1 MKPNSL
7 KLNPKEAKLI
17 FNLRSRMTE
26 VKNNFKNDFEDLA
39 CRACGLE
46 EETQQH
52 VLQCKVLKDPFNPSE
67 NLIEYESIKNGTVED
82 KLKIAKRYEENFQ
95 KLENFK

>member
-1 MKPNSL
+1 
-7 KLNPKEAKLI
+7 
-17 FNLRSRMTE
+17 MTE

-39 CRACGLE
+39 CCRACGLE

-67 NLIEYESIKNGTVED
+67 ILLNMKVSKME
-82 KLKIAKRYEENFQ
+82 Q
-95 KLENFK
+95 